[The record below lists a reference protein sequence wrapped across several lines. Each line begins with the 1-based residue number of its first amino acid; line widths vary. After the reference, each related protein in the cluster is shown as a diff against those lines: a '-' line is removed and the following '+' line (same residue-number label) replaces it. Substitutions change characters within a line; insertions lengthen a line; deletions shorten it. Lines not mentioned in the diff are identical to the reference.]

1 MTIKAQTLGALA
13 SANGKRINNKAVA
26 DMTVQRINPAVRKL
40 NMRQNNPT
48 RQNVT
53 EHGEQ
58 CAVIEWVGLQSGK
71 MADVLRFLFAIPN
84 GGMRHPAI
92 AKKLKAEGVKSGV
105 SDLFLA
111 YPAGGYCGLWIEM
124 KVGKNKP
131 TPEQEAWINDMNANG
146 YSAWICYGADEAIE
160 VLTNYVQGATK

>member
-13 SANGKRINNKAVA
+13 ATNGKRMNNKAVA
-26 DMTVQRINPAVRKL
+26 DMTTQRINPAVRKL

-58 CAVIEWVGLQSGK
+58 CAVIQWAWMQSGK
-71 MADVLRFLFAIPN
+71 WPALRFLFAIPN

-92 AKKLKAEGVKSGV
+92 AKKLKAEGVKAGV

-131 TPEQEAWINDMNANG
+131 TPEQEAWVNDMNANG